1 MAKYKNVGVGNNNEM
16 DKMNCTNFNEKKKR
30 GEKIKRMKVKWTLG
44 GPWSYNDSTL
54 V

>member
-1 MAKYKNVGVGNNNEM
+1 LEKYKNVAVGNNNEM
-16 DKMNCTNFNEKKKR
+16 DKMNCTDFNEKR
-30 GEKIKRMKVKWTLG
+30 GEKIKRMKVKWALG